1 MGFSS
6 GSTFLII
13 ALFECVK
20 TCMKL
25 AGYIAALSF
34 SNIIFNLFHRACFN
48 SYGHNFYHNY

>member
-1 MGFSS
+1 MRFTS

-13 ALFECVK
+13 APLEWVK

-34 SNIIFNLFHRACFN
+34 SNIISNRFLRERFN
-48 SYGHNFYHNY
+48 SYEHNCYHNY